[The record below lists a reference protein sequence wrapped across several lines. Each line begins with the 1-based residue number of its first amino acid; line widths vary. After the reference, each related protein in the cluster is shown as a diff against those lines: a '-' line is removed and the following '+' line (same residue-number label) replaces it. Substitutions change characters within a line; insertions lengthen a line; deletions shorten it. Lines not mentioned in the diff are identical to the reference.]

1 MALVLTLRSPID
13 LPIDL
18 SIAQPSSLASLSHRE
33 VAERRVRLGKEE
45 IPVGEIFSLSGTL
58 EDATIIL
65 EGDLRA
71 AEGIGL
77 ELEEGNIIVRG
88 SVGSYAG
95 IRMKG
100 GTLLIE
106 GNAGHSLGAAMVGG
120 TIRVRGDA
128 GDEVGFDAGRG
139 VGMAGG
145 TITMDGGAGRYVGRR
160 IRRGTIAVRGSVGVG
175 AMTDAIAGTVL
186 VLGSCDRLA
195 GAGMRRG
202 SLLLLGDGA
211 TDILPTFRRG
221 RNARPLMLSLLVPH
235 LASLGFA
242 MDHHLIR
249 TDLRQY
255 HGDQSALG
263 LGEIFA
269 RHQGRR
275 D

>member
-1 MALVLTLRSPID
+1 MALVLTLRSAID

-18 SIAQPSSLASLSHRE
+18 SSIQPSILVSLSHQE
-33 VAERRVRLGKEE
+33 VAYRRVRMGKEE
-45 IPVGEIFSLSGTL
+45 VPVGDIFSLSGTL
-58 EDATIIL
+58 EDSTITL
-65 EGDLRA
+65 EGDFQA
-71 AEGIGL
+71 AEGIGR
-77 ELEEGNIIVRG
+77 ELVNGNIVVRG
-88 SVGSYAG
+88 SVGSNAG
-95 IRMKG
+95 QRMKG
-100 GTLLIE
+100 GTLSIE
-106 GNAGHSLGAAMVGG
+106 GNAGHAVGAAMAGG

-139 VGMAGG
+139 VGMTGG
-145 TITMDGGAGRYVGRR
+145 TIMIDGGSGRYVGRR

-202 SLLLLGDGA
+202 SLLLLGDEA
-211 TDILPTFRRG
+211 TDILPTFGRG
-221 RNARPLMLSLLVPH
+221 RNARPLMLSLLIPH
-235 LASLGFA
+235 LASYGFA
-242 MDHHLIR
+242 IDHHLLR

-263 LGEIFA
+263 LGEIFT
-269 RHQGRR
+269 RYQGGR